1 MQSFLRKIQIDIATQ
16 QLHLLERPVSSP
28 PSDAGLPSPEATG
41 APEEEREEPWRL
53 VASFPI
59 SSSAH
64 GLGSEP
70 GSLKTPLGRF
80 TVAEKIGDDAPLGA
94 VFKSRVPT
102 GDVAA
107 PENPGSDDDLVTTRI
122 LWLSGV
128 ESHNAN
134 TRERYIYIHGT
145 NHEESIGEPTSH
157 GCIRM
162 RNTDIAW
169 LYNAVGPGT
178 EVVIELPGSGD
189 LRESS
194 KSA

>member
-16 QLHLLERPVSSP
+16 QLHLLERPVSPLSSP
-28 PSDAGLPSPEATG
+28 DSMEVVET
-41 APEEEREEPWRL
+41 PWRL
-53 VASFPI
+53 VGSFPI
-59 SSSAH
+59 SSSAY

-80 TVAEKIGDDAPLGA
+80 SVAEKIGDEAPLGA
-94 VFKSRVPT
+94 VFKSRLPT
-102 GDVAA
+102 GEIA
-107 PENPGSDDDLVTTRI
+107 PLESPGSDDDLVTTRI
-122 LWLSGV
+122 LWLSGL

-162 RNTDIAW
+162 RNADIAW

-178 EVVIELPGSGD
+178 EVVIESPGSSAV
-189 LRESS
+189 RESS